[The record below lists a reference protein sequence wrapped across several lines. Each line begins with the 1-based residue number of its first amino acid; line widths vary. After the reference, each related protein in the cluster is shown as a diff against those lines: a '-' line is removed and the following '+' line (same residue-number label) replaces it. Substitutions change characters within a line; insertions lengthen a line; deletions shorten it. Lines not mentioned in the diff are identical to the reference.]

1 MAAPV
6 IGLAPT
12 SPLMMPP
19 PVVVTAAPARIVNW
33 AADPKLTGAGPA
45 ATNVPGG
52 ASKATASTRPMS
64 IRLVPSIL
72 SVRGACAGIEPI
84 ALLLRGIII
93 DFFFSV
99 KRAQARQ
106 HAWRRESIFRCS

>member
-19 PVVVTAAPARIVNW
+19 PVVVIAAPARIVKW

-52 ASKATASTRPMS
+52 AIKTTASTRPMS
-64 IRLVPSIL
+64 ICFVPFTL
-72 SVRGACAGIEPI
+72 NVRESCAGIEHVT
-84 ALLLRGIII
+84 LLLGHIII
-93 DFFFSV
+93 SLFIS
-99 KRAQARQ
+99 
-106 HAWRRESIFRCS
+106 

>member
-1 MAAPV
+1 MADPV

-19 PVVVTAAPARIVNW
+19 PVVVMAAPARIVKW

-52 ASKATASTRPMS
+52 AIKATASTRPMS
-64 IRLVPSIL
+64 ICFVPFTLNAHES
-72 SVRGACAGIEPI
+72 CAGIEYVTI
-84 ALLLRGIII
+84 WLGRNIIT
-93 DFFFSV
+93 
-99 KRAQARQ
+99 
-106 HAWRRESIFRCS
+106 

>member
-45 ATNVPGG
+45 ATNVLGG
-52 ASKATASTRPMS
+52 AIKATASTRPMS
-64 IRLVPSIL
+64 ICLVPFTL
-72 SVRGACAGIEPI
+72 SVGGACAGIEPI
-84 ALLLRGIII
+84 ALWLGSIII
-93 DFFFSV
+93 SFFFSV
-99 KRAQARQ
+99 KRAQPRQ
-106 HAWRRESIFRCS
+106 H